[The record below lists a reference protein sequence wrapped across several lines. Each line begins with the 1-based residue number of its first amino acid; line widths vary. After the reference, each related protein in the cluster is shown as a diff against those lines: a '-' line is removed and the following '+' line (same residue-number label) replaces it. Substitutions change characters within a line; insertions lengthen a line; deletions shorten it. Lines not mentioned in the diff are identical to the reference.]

1 VEALTRAFA
10 ETMKDEAFLAE
21 AKQLGLDM
29 NPMTAEAVTRIV
41 NDTINA
47 PADAI
52 AKAKLAIE
60 PPGGSG
66 AGKAAE

>member
-1 VEALTRAFA
+1 
-10 ETMKDEAFLAE
+10 MKDEAFLAE

-29 NPMTAEAVTRIV
+29 NPMTGEAVTQIV

-52 AKAKLAIE
+52 AQAKARDRAC
-60 PPGGSG
+60 G
-66 AGKAAE
+66 AAAAPARRGE